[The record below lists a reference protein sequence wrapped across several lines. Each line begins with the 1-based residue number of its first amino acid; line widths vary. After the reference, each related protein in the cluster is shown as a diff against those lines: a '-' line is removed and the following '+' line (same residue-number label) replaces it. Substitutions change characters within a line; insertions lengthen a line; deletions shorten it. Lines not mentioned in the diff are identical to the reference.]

1 MKTIALSLILL
12 LASAGASAGV
22 IGFDDLPGDE
32 TEAIANGYQGF
43 DWDNVGAIRADAYPG
58 SGYAAGTVS
67 FANTAFNRDGGIAA
81 ISKAGGFDFAG
92 AFFTSAWLEQE
103 LAFDGW
109 RDGQLLYSTTASYV
123 IDTAT
128 PLWIGLGWSGIDTL
142 VIYNSS
148 GTQWAMDDFTVPE
161 PAPLG
166 LFATALAALAMLRR
180 REARK
185 KNARSGS
192 GQSPKL
198 GMS

>member
-1 MKTIALSLILL
+1 MKHIVCSLLLL

-32 TEAIANGYQGF
+32 SAAIAKGYQGF
-43 DWDNVGAIRADAYPG
+43 DWGNLGAIAADAYPG

-67 FANTAFNRDGGIAA
+67 FANTAFNRDGGTAA
-81 ISKAGGFDFAG
+81 VSKAGGFDFSG
-92 AFFTSAWLEQE
+92 AYFTSAWLEQE

-109 RDGQLLYSTTASYV
+109 RDGLLVYSTAVSYV

-128 PLWIGLGWSGIDTL
+128 PLWIGLGWQDIDTL

-161 PAPLG
+161 PASLA
-166 LFATALAALAMLRR
+166 LFGTALAGLGLSRR
-180 REARK
+180 RRVTVPGK
-185 KNARSGS
+185 
-192 GQSPKL
+192 QSTA
-198 GMS
+198 